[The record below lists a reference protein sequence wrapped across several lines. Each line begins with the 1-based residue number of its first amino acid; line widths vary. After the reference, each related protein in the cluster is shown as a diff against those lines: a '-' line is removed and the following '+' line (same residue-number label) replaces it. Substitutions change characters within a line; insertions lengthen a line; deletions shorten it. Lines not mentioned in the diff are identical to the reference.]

1 LAHAVLRR
9 IGKDAMKLTH
19 RFTRRAALAR
29 MMIAGSLALCP
40 LACSQNNAHTSVPP
54 GTPVIRV
61 LLAENAQHI
70 DIAAT
75 ASPSVNTGPGSSE
88 TQLRFAPGVPAT
100 ITLTPAGWKFGTA
113 SLPRSELT
121 LTPASDGTVAIA
133 KHFYHGRF
141 RFIPV
146 GPDRFDVVN
155 DVDVESYLRGVLRQ
169 ELFPDWNEET
179 YKAQAIVARTYAL
192 YEAHTDGVG
201 RQFDVFDDQ
210 RSQVYGGIDA
220 ESPRSRDAT
229 FETAGIVVAYGS
241 PGRETIFK
249 AYFSS
254 CCGGIGQSVTD
265 GFAESE
271 LPPLR
276 AQSRGNVCAQSPKFN
291 WGPIVIPKTEITR
304 RVKAWGV
311 AKKHPIKDI
320 GPVARIDIQGV
331 NQFGRPV
338 RFVIADSAGKKFL
351 LRGELM
357 REAVNTDAPQNA
369 PKIFSSFCK
378 PVDEG
383 ANIRFADGHGY
394 GHGVGMC
401 QWCAQAQALKGWND
415 EAIVLSAYPGAKL
428 VRAY

>member
-1 LAHAVLRR
+1 MLIAGGL
-9 IGKDAMKLTH
+9 
-19 RFTRRAALAR
+19 ALAPV
-29 MMIAGSLALCP
+29 S
-40 LACSQNNAHTSVPP
+40 CSQNNARTPVAP

-61 LLAENAQHI
+61 LLVENAQRVE
-70 DIAAT
+70 IAAT
-75 ASPSVNTGPGSSE
+75 ASPTVHAGPGSAE
-88 TQLRFAPGVPAT
+88 QQLRFAAGVPAQVSLDATGWQIGNARLPRGELT
-100 ITLTPAGWKFGTA
+100 ITP
-113 SLPRSELT
+113 S
-121 LTPASDGTVAIA
+121 SDGSVSIA
-133 KHFYHGRF
+133 KHFYHGRY

-169 ELFPDWNEET
+169 ELLPDWAAET

-192 YEAHTDGVG
+192 YEAHTEGVG
-201 RQFDVFDDQ
+201 RQFDVYDDQ

-220 ESPRSRDAT
+220 ESPRSRDGT
-229 FETAGIVVAYGS
+229 FETAGIVVAYG
-241 PGRETIFK
+241 PVGRETIFK

-265 GFAESE
+265 GFGESE
-271 LPPLR
+271 LAPLR
-276 AQSRGNVCAQSPKFN
+276 AQRRGNLCAQSTKFN
-291 WGPIVIPKTEITR
+291 WGPIVIPKAEITR
-304 RVKAWGV
+304 RVKAWG
-311 AKKHPIKDI
+311 AARKQPLKDI
-320 GPVARIDIQGV
+320 GPVTRIDVQAA
-331 NQFGRPV
+331 NEFGRPV
-338 RFVIADSAGKKFL
+338 RFIIADTGGKRFL
-351 LRGELM
+351 LRGEQM
-357 REAVNTDAPQNA
+357 REAVNTDATAANA

-415 EAIVLSAYPGAKL
+415 EAIVLGAYPGAKL

>member
-1 LAHAVLRR
+1 MV
-9 IGKDAMKLTH
+9 
-19 RFTRRAALAR
+19 
-29 MMIAGSLALCP
+29 IATGLALCP
-40 LACSQNNAHTSVPP
+40 LGCSQNNARTSVPP

-61 LLAENAQHI
+61 LLAENAHHV

-75 ASPSVNTGPGSSE
+75 SSPTVHTGPGSAE
-88 TQLRFAPGVPAT
+88 QQLRFAPGVPAT
-100 ITLTPAGWKFGTA
+100 VSLNPSGWQIGSA
-113 SLPRSELT
+113 HLPRTELT
-121 LTPASDGTVAIA
+121 ITPASDGTVAIA
-133 KHFYHGRF
+133 KHFYHGRY

-192 YEAHTDGVG
+192 YEAHTDGIG
-201 RQFDVFDDQ
+201 RQFDVYDDQ

-220 ESPRSRDAT
+220 ESPRARDAT
-229 FETAGIVVAYGS
+229 FETAGIVVAYG
-241 PGRETIFK
+241 PVGHETIFK

-254 CCGGIGQSVTD
+254 CCGGIGQSVSD
-265 GFAESE
+265 GFGESE

-276 AQSRGNVCAQSPKFN
+276 AQSRGNLCAQSSKFN
-291 WGPIVIPKTEITR
+291 WGPVLIPKTEITR
-304 RVKAWGV
+304 RVKAWGA
-311 AKKHPIKDI
+311 AKKLPIKDI
-320 GPVARIDIQGV
+320 GPVARIDILQP

-338 RFVIADSAGKKFL
+338 WFGITDANGKKYS
-351 LRGELM
+351 LRGEQM
-357 REAVNTDAPQNA
+357 REAVNTDAPQNG